1 MRRYLLILCKLAV
14 SISLI
19 LFLYRKTP
27 FDQISQVLLQVD
39 VRYLLPIALLF
50 FINTLISAGKWQ
62 LFLIADNIRLPLR
75 GLTVSYM
82 SGTFCNLFLPT
93 NIGGDSYRIYDI
105 ARQSSQAARSAVSV
119 FADRLSGFVAL
130 VIFSFVS
137 SLWVAISFGSLK
149 FLIIPSLLMASFLAM
164 SMALLK
170 QNPVMSLL
178 KMTGLT
184 RFSMVTRLSDKFF
197 ASVSRYQADKG
208 LFIKVMLLSF
218 IFQFSVILVVYLMSR
233 ALGADIPFYYFSAF
247 VPIITLMEALP
258 ISIYGI
264 GVRDYGYVYFFSQVG
279 MGDVQ
284 TRSLALFFMAAAVCY
299 SLIGGLFFLYNLWSR
314 KKSVELQEDTES
326 AGG

>member
-1 MRRYLLILCKLAV
+1 MRRYLLVLFKGAV

-27 FDQISQVLLQVD
+27 LEQITGLLSQID

-50 FINTLISAGKWQ
+50 FINTLISARKWQ
-62 LFLIADNIRLPLR
+62 LFLQADDIRLPLW

-105 ARQSSQAARSAVSV
+105 ARQSRQTARSAVSV

-137 SLWVAISFGSLK
+137 SLFVASAFGSLT
-149 FLIIPSLLMASFLAM
+149 FLIIPSLLMVVFLL
-164 SMALLK
+164 MAAALIK
-170 QNPVMSLL
+170 QEPVRKALQV
-178 KMTGLT
+178 TGLT
-184 RFSMVTRLSDKFF
+184 RSTKIMRLSDKFF

-208 LFIKVMLLSF
+208 LFYRVMLLSF
-218 IFQFSVILVVYLMSR
+218 LFQFSVILVVYLMSK
-233 ALGADIPFYYFSAF
+233 ALGADIAFYYFSAF

-279 MGDVQ
+279 MGALQ

-299 SLIGGLFFLYNLWSR
+299 SLIGGLFFLYNLWFR
-314 KKSVELQEDTES
+314 KKRVELQEDTES
-326 AGG
+326 VS